1 MDFKKKAE
9 EFHNCLRSNCSIHD
23 SFDECEKKLEE
34 SFKEVWNEAIKK
46 SVQTLEDG
54 TESGEFYA
62 SKIRELKEK

>member
-1 MDFKKKAE
+1 MDFKKKASDTWNNPN
-9 EFHNCLRSNCSIHD
+9 NCKGDI
-23 SFDECEKKLEE
+23 EKRIEKAL
-34 SFKEVWNEAIKK
+34 KEVWNEAIKK